1 MIADLAFI
9 GFGEAAHAFVRG
21 TEWRAYDRVPERC
34 ADAGPASCRS
44 NSDAVGGV
52 SLILSVVT
60 ADQALAAAQET
71 ARSIAKS
78 ALYCDMNSV
87 APETKRAA
95 AAAIE
100 AAGGRYVDVAIMAP
114 VVPARLDVPLIVAG
128 PHAAAAVGALDA
140 VGFSNVR
147 AIAGPV
153 GRASAIKM
161 IRSIMVKGI
170 EALTV
175 EMMLAAQAAD
185 VRDDVIASLGADWGT
200 KAAYNLERTA
210 RHGERRAAEM
220 SEVAKT
226 LVALGVEP
234 IMTRGTITRQRKAA
248 AMHASI
254 PAVAA

>member
-1 MIADLAFI
+1 
-9 GFGEAAHAFVRG
+9 
-21 TEWRAYDRVPERC
+21 
-34 ADAGPASCRS
+34 
-44 NSDAVGGV
+44 
-52 SLILSVVT
+52 
-60 ADQALAAAQET
+60 
-71 ARSIAKS
+71 
-78 ALYCDMNSV
+78 MNSV

-114 VVPARLDVPLIVAG
+114 VVPARLHVPLLVAG

-161 IRSIMVKGI
+161 IRSIMVKGV

-185 VRDDVIASLGADWGT
+185 VRDDVLASLGADWGT

-234 IMTRGTITRQRKAA
+234 IMTRGTITRQRQAA
-248 AMHASI
+248 NMPAALHESI